1 MQVEKHRRKE
11 NLKSKAWKGD
21 ENGSQGDDSTNI
33 EGKGGKGKE
42 RERKKMRQ
50 ERGR

>member
-21 ENGSQGDDSTNI
+21 ENGSKGDDVQTLK
-33 EGKGGKGKE
+33 EKGE
-42 RERKKMRQ
+42 REKKEKEKKMRQ